1 MFRLGS
7 RWTPAPEK
15 GATLPV
21 QGVLAWV
28 ISLFFR
34 NWRLRALVSSA
45 IAFAMESIVQ
55 EIFPRLSI
63 KRAKIEAVQ
72 EELER
77 RQYVRAAEQIRI
89 DSDAKVEQLCKAVA
103 ELKLRLVEGELRY
116 VEAARQTNIELNK
129 LVDRLQRSSCYTGTI
144 RTAEGRGL
152 GAGPQPDP
160 FARDCSCS
168 CSADRLLRAVWRIGP
183 ALGFAQG
190 MPTAATVLF
199 RCCYHIPEL
208 QQDPRAAFAGLLNE
222 LVQAD
227 NLPPAAQS
235 YWLSTAAWTAA
246 ILRHTARNTYPGCAD
261 HAVACLPAPF
271 SRFVLPTMPSRML
284 GLAAAL
290 QSTVVTL
297 MDRMRSRCMD
307 QLTPLLDAFL
317 EFPASGRGYRRAAQ
331 RHGVLGRRFNPTRSN
346 ALEQALGSV
355 RSLCSSLEGA
365 FAPPALVTLMRS
377 QLDAMADAWLINKL
391 LLRRDLC
398 SRTHTGLLLSRIG
411 SLTRTQPQLSLAR
424 TTQALRFLCGADD
437 LVGKAE
443 ADIEARFD
451 ALSVPQLE
459 RLSHMAMHWSPSLRL
474 PQRWERRPESVS
486 FLAGMAPSPC
496 GAQPACGCG
505 GLAWVAPATG
515 ASPDL
520 GGHWD
525 ALAALPVSAC
535 TALLQ
540 AGVEYCPV
548 LWTGQ

>member
-1 MFRLGS
+1 
-7 RWTPAPEK
+7 
-15 GATLPV
+15 
-21 QGVLAWV
+21 
-28 ISLFFR
+28 
-34 NWRLRALVSSA
+34 
-45 IAFAMESIVQ
+45 MESIVQ

-246 ILRHTARNTYPGCAD
+246 ILRHTARKLCRPRGR
-261 HAVACLPAPF
+261 LPACSLLPF
-271 SRFVLPTMPSRML
+271 CAADDAVKDA

-355 RSLCSSLEGA
+355 RSLCSSL
-365 FAPPALVTLMRS
+365 APPALVTLMRS

-437 LVGKAE
+437 LVGK
-443 ADIEARFD
+443 
-451 ALSVPQLE
+451 
-459 RLSHMAMHWSPSLRL
+459 
-474 PQRWERRPESVS
+474 
-486 FLAGMAPSPC
+486 
-496 GAQPACGCG
+496 
-505 GLAWVAPATG
+505 
-515 ASPDL
+515 
-520 GGHWD
+520 
-525 ALAALPVSAC
+525 
-535 TALLQ
+535 
-540 AGVEYCPV
+540 
-548 LWTGQ
+548 

>member
-246 ILRHTARNTYPGCAD
+246 ILRHTARKLCRPRGRLPACSLLPFCAADDAVKDAWPRCGSPKHGCDPHGPDAIPVHGPTHTPARCLPRVPSLRPRLQARGPAPWRAGQEIQPNQEQCSGAGSGQREVALLLSSAAGAGD
-261 HAVACLPAPF
+261 THAVAAGCDGRRLAHQQAASPSGPLLPDAHGAPLV
-271 SRFVLPTMPSRML
+271 SDRLPHAH
-284 GLAAAL
+284 AAAA
-290 QSTVVTL
+290 VARPDHPGAAV
-297 MDRMRSRCMD
+297 
-307 QLTPLLDAFL
+307 FV
-317 EFPASGRGYRRAAQ
+317 RG
-331 RHGVLGRRFNPTRSN
+331 
-346 ALEQALGSV
+346 
-355 RSLCSSLEGA
+355 
-365 FAPPALVTLMRS
+365 
-377 QLDAMADAWLINKL
+377 
-391 LLRRDLC
+391 
-398 SRTHTGLLLSRIG
+398 
-411 SLTRTQPQLSLAR
+411 
-424 TTQALRFLCGADD
+424 
-437 LVGKAE
+437 
-443 ADIEARFD
+443 
-451 ALSVPQLE
+451 
-459 RLSHMAMHWSPSLRL
+459 
-474 PQRWERRPESVS
+474 
-486 FLAGMAPSPC
+486 
-496 GAQPACGCG
+496 
-505 GLAWVAPATG
+505 
-515 ASPDL
+515 
-520 GGHWD
+520 
-525 ALAALPVSAC
+525 
-535 TALLQ
+535 
-540 AGVEYCPV
+540 
-548 LWTGQ
+548 